1 MGGRYHQK
9 YKNFNRFKQNR
20 IVLLIVYKIAHSIS
34 KWSNQNTNSS
44 VFFIRIKQAK
54 QKQFRP
60 IINEIVTYVNEE
72 RETVQQSSEIAISP
86 AFTRK
91 RFRQNR
97 NETALSAWTARCNV
111 EWFSPTSN
119 GAVMHGTD

>member
-20 IVLLIVYKIAHSIS
+20 IVLLIVYSIALWIS
-34 KWSNQNTNSS
+34 KWSNENTNSS

-60 IINEIVTYVNEE
+60 LVNEILTYVSEE

-97 NETALSAWTARCNV
+97 NETALSAWTARFNV